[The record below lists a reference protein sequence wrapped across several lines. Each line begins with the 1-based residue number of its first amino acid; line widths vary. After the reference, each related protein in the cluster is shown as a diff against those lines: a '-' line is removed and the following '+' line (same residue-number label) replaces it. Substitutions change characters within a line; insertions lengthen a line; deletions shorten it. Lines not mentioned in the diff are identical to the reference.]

1 MVLLYIFISIF
12 IIMVV
17 IPYIL
22 LKIYVKVNKK
32 EYYPSV
38 TENRFFVEF
47 DNHYDEITYI
57 RTETVN
63 IQVERDKT
71 EEYTLHYFKFRD
83 WDIIYNIT
91 ENSFLIK
98 KGKIEFNCV
107 NLEFK
112 SYIRRRIW

>member
-22 LKIYVKVNKK
+22 LKIYTKVNKK
-32 EYYPSV
+32 EYPSV
-38 TENRFFVEF
+38 TENRFFAEF
-47 DNHYDEITYI
+47 DDHYDEITYI
-57 RTETVN
+57 KTETVN
-63 IQVERDKT
+63 IQVTRDKI
-71 EEYTLHYFKFRD
+71 EEYTLDYFKFRD
-83 WDIIYNIT
+83 WDIIYNKAKD
-91 ENSFLIK
+91 SFLVK

-112 SYIRRRIW
+112 SYIRKRTW